1 MATARP
7 EPQRTCIGC
16 RGVAGKRGLVRIV
29 RAPEGGVAVES
40 PGERLAGRG
49 AYLHRTRSC
58 WEQGLQ
64 GATIG
69 KALRMAP
76 DSGDLAGLRRYR
88 ETIPDGGAEE
98 A

>member
-1 MATARP
+1 MAAARR

-16 RGVAGKRGLVRIV
+16 REVSGKRGLVRIV
-29 RAPEGGVAVES
+29 RAAEGGLAVES
-40 PGERLAGRG
+40 AGQRLAGRG

-58 WEQGLQ
+58 WEQALQ

-76 DSGDLAGLRRYR
+76 HSSDLEGLRRYL
-88 ETIPDGGAEE
+88 ETIPAGSAEE

>member
-1 MATARP
+1 MAAARH

-16 RGVAGKRGLVRIV
+16 REVAGKRGLVRIV

-40 PGERLAGRG
+40 PGKRLAGRG
-49 AYLHRTRSC
+49 AYLHRSRSC
-58 WEQGLQ
+58 WEQALQ

-69 KALRMAP
+69 KALRMTP
-76 DSGDLAGLRRYR
+76 NSGDLEGLRRYQ
-88 ETIPDGGAEE
+88 EAIPDRDAEE